1 MIPTTRHKRDHGLT
15 GLILNQHVDRPDVT
29 RLRGAGAVVRP
40 EPPPATSAAPSHA
53 RQARRHD
60 VEANGR
66 RPADHSRPAA
76 AEPRGRP
83 AAAVRQQQQQ
93 QQRVDEIEL
102 AEDRQRGLAAAAAA
116 TQREQAAAVAASIAQ
131 RAAAKAKAADAEAA
145 AAVAKEVGMRVAN
158 KERQQAAAAL
168 PGSSA
173 IAMGTPKGIRSGN
186 GASVTAAVAAAA
198 ATGDGDGA
206 VLEVFDSVT
215 NTSVVFHMS
224 DFKPNPLPGFGGIC
238 YLDICEAAGAGRKFA
253 NGGSLWT
260 PSGDHNCT
268 RRSPAASVCAD
279 GFRVLTDLV
288 TVYYTPGCVVGSKLR
303 TDASAAMYV

>member
-145 AAVAKEVGMRVAN
+145 AAA
-158 KERQQAAAAL
+158 AAAAL

-260 PSGDHNCT
+260 PSGNHNCT